1 MAMVKRN
8 QPEDLVTFG
17 LILYLLVFLVENSI
31 QNISEAV
38 TTDEETV
45 LKEW

>member
-1 MAMVKRN
+1 MPMGKRN
-8 QPEDLVTFG
+8 QPKDYTIFG
-17 LILYLLVFLVENSI
+17 LLWDLSVFLVENSI